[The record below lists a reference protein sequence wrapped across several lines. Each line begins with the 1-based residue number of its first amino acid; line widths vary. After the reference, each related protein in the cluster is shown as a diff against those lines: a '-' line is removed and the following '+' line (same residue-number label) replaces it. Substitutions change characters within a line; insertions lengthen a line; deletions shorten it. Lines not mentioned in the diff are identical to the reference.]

1 MQKGS
6 DVVGSKESVVQD
18 GSFIVGVD
26 TTEYHRDGSSDT
38 IHQDAHLSFGS
49 VRAGAITGVTHN
61 TAEGKSTN
69 EKKG

>member
-1 MQKGS
+1 MKKGS
-6 DVVGSKESVVQD
+6 DVVGSKESVVQS
-18 GSFIVGVD
+18 GSVIVAKD

-61 TAEGKSTN
+61 KPDGTSTY
-69 EKKG
+69 EKK

>member
-6 DVVGSKESVVQD
+6 DVVGSSESIVQS
-18 GSFIVGVD
+18 GSSIVGKD

-49 VRAGAITGVTHN
+49 LRAGAITGVTHN
-61 TAEGKSTN
+61 HPDGTSTH
-69 EKKG
+69 EKK